1 MRTRFVVLV
10 GVFGLVGCDPVF
22 SLNVQQALQPVPTT
36 CVDSALLVS
45 PHVVR
50 AKQVTGQK
58 GVKTYELTLAAP
70 QAADYR
76 PSLEIPLSSRGDSA
90 VAVRVVYQWMGS
102 SNLAPPKEEA
112 VSRWGVEVVEDL
124 RRACAPATVPNVTCK
139 YAALSLRRRCVP
151 PST

>member
-1 MRTRFVVLV
+1 MRTGFVVLAA
-10 GVFGLVGCDPVF
+10 VFVLIGCDPVF
-22 SLNVQQALQPVPTT
+22 SLNVQQALQPVPAT
-36 CVDSALLVS
+36 CVDSALLMS

-50 AKQVTGQK
+50 AKQVSGRK
-58 GVKTYELTLAAP
+58 GTKTYELTLTDFR
-70 QAADYR
+70 AADYR

-102 SNLAPPKEEA
+102 SQLAPPKEEA
-112 VSRWGVEVVEDL
+112 VARWGVEVVEDL
-124 RRACAPATVPNVTCK
+124 RRACAPATAPNVTCK